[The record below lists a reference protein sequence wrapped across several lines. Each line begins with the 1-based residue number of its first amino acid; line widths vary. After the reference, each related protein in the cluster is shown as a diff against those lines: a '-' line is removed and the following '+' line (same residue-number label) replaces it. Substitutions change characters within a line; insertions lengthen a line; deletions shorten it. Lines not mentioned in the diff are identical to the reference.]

1 LEVYIIVGW
10 KEGSSSARRGM
21 DVSKEWV
28 FAGDLREYDV
38 EGEKEGEES
47 SVKQSRE
54 VVLAVVE

>member
-28 FAGDLREYDV
+28 FAGYLREYDV

-47 SVKQSRE
+47 RRE
-54 VVLAVVE
+54 AVEGGGFSCC